1 MRLGITLAVLSMWV
15 ISPALYA
22 QPFGIGMIL
31 NPEGSRL
38 FPQSILFPRHPG
50 KPDPRWREFKWNFI
64 EEKYD
69 NTRYRLYLYE
79 LEEWSARFAIPQINS
94 GIAELEK
101 LFSYTPTH
109 PFSYLLFTSRREFHQ
124 ANIFD
129 ISEGVQGI
137 TSTQEATMAIPFW
150 GEKQSF
156 DHISTHELT
165 HQFQVQKIND
175 LSGMSG
181 TAQATGLP
189 LWFIEGMAEYYSLHG
204 VDAESRMYLRDILIN
219 PDPEND
225 YVIPHFFDEGT
236 AQFISTYKVGQA
248 KIDFLETQFGK
259 GTSQTILNQVASAVS
274 LQEPRFKELVAEQLK
289 IPAEEIEEKWLSYL
303 EQYKSEAQLY
313 KQPIQDGKHIADIQH
328 DSEDVIDYFDISPKA
343 DFLVVRLID
352 KLSHIASLKLIDL
365 KSPHKTYTLIE
376 DNQPNALSLF
386 FFQSQTL
393 TVTNDSV
400 AYVVDTASG
409 PEIEARHIQRLKNG
423 RVSIG
428 NPLRIKLNHLNILEA
443 SSLAISPD
451 GQHTALV
458 AIGPEGSQNIWILDG
473 YPSHTKYEARKINH
487 EHYSWKNLS
496 WDTQGILAA
505 GDRTA
510 NGQYAL
516 FRIDPKQGSF
526 LKLTSPHSNQFFP
539 SSTADGILFQSWQS
553 GSSQAHLL
561 TGQTEQQITSV
572 PTGIFYPRLRGNDIY
587 CLVFEK
593 GRYQLSRFP
602 IRTWSEW
609 SNPNTQAI
617 EIEEEPWKPQLA
629 EISPESIHPYQ
640 PFISPGSSRLD
651 SVGAFFSTGGFLGI
665 SAMMS
670 DLMRESI
677 ININF
682 LMLGKLDRT
691 SASAFLTNR
700 KGRTKWTLGAYREI
714 FPRLDNI
721 FPRTSPVRTYLHR
734 EAGILG
740 SIKYPFDPFSFL
752 DVELR
757 IASVNRGNFSDPPL
771 YPSWQALNP
780 GSELLLAPT
789 LRLGYDRL
797 IYETFSGP
805 LKGFAALFEIDSSF
819 YPRRSAISHR
829 VRADI
834 SNYWHLPGRTV
845 LQLQGIGATTWGD
858 RYRNTFFVSSDD
870 ILRAYPFNDER
881 LYSDSLLAWK
891 SELRFPIGS
900 LFSFPYLRGLIA
912 YDLGTNFSKLRE
924 FNSNV
929 SSSVTGGLTFNI
941 PPISMNLMLSHPLR
955 EAPGPQDHSIWHFTL
970 RYLYL

>member
-1 MRLGITLAVLSMWV
+1 MWV

-22 QPFGIGMIL
+22 QHFGIGMIL

-79 LEEWSARFAIPQINS
+79 LEERSAQFAIPQINS
-94 GIAELEK
+94 GIAQLEK
-101 LFSYTPTH
+101 LFSYNPTH

-137 TSTQEATMAIPFW
+137 TSTQEATMAIPYW

-175 LSGMSG
+175 LSGIDG
-181 TAQATGLP
+181 TAQASGLP

-219 PDPEND
+219 PDLEND
-225 YVIPHFFDEGT
+225 YVIPKFFDDGT
-236 AQFISTYKVGQA
+236 AQFIPTYKVGQA
-248 KIDFLETQFGK
+248 KIDFLETKFGK
-259 GTSQTILNQVASAVS
+259 GTSQTILEKVASDVN
-274 LQEPRFKELVAEQLK
+274 LQEPRFKDLVVEHLK
-289 IPAEEIEEKWLSYL
+289 ISLEKIETEWQSYL
-303 EQYKSEAQLY
+303 DQYKAEAKYY
-313 KQPIQDGKHIADIQH
+313 KQPIQEGKHIPLIDNQ
-328 DSEDVIDYFDISPKA
+328 SQEVIDYFDISPQA
-343 DFLVVRLID
+343 DFIVVRLID
-352 KLSHIASLKLIDL
+352 KLSHIASFRLIDL
-365 KSPHKTYTLIE
+365 KNPDETYTLIE

-393 TVTNDSV
+393 AISNNYI
-400 AYVVDTASG
+400 AYIVDTASG

-423 RVSIG
+423 KISIG
-428 NPLRIKLNHLNILEA
+428 NPLRLKLNHLKILEA

-451 GQHTALV
+451 GQQTALV

-473 YPSHTKYEARKINH
+473 YPSQLKYQARKITQAN
-487 EHYSWKNLS
+487 YSWKNLS
-496 WDTQGILAA
+496 WDSQGILAA

-510 NGQYAL
+510 NGQYAI
-516 FRIDPKQGSF
+516 FRIDPKLGSF
-526 LKLTSPHSNQFFP
+526 LKLTSADSNQFVP
-539 SSTADGILFQSWQS
+539 SATPEGILFQSWQT

-561 TGQTEQQITSV
+561 TKETEKQITSI

-593 GRYQLSRFP
+593 GHYRLSRFP

-609 SNPNTQAI
+609 SNPDIPEI
-617 EIEEEPWKPQLA
+617 EIEEKPWKPQLA
-629 EISPESIHPYQ
+629 KIYPQSLHSYR
-640 PFISPGSSRLD
+640 PFLSPGSSRLD
-651 SVGAFFSTGGFLGI
+651 SIGAFFSTGGFLGI

-677 ININF
+677 ITTNL

-700 KGRTKWTLGAYREI
+700 KGRNKWTLGAYREI
-714 FPRLDNI
+714 FSRLDNI

-740 SIKYPFDPFSFL
+740 SIKYPFDPFTFL
-752 DVELR
+752 DLELR
-757 IASVNRGNFSDPPL
+757 IASVDRANFSDPSL
-771 YPSWQALNP
+771 SQSWQVLNP

-789 LRLGYDRL
+789 FRLGYDRL

-805 LKGFAALFEIDSSF
+805 LKGFGALFEVDSSF
-819 YPRRSAISHR
+819 HPHRNAVSHR

-845 LQLQGIGATTWGD
+845 LQLQGVGATTWGD

-900 LFSFPYLRGLIA
+900 LFSFHYLRGLLA

-924 FNSNV
+924 FDSNA
-929 SSSVTGGLTFNI
+929 SSSITGGLTFNI
-941 PPISMNLMLSHPLR
+941 PPLSMNLMLSHPLQK
-955 EAPGPQDHSIWHFTL
+955 APGPKDHLVWHFTL